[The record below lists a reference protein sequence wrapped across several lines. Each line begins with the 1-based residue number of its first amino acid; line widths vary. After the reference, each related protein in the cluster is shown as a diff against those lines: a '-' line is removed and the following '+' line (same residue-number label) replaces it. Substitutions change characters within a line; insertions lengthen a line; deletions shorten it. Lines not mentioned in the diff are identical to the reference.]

1 MMSENLNINI
11 GMDEHVFIC
20 GGTGSGKTILCE
32 AYLAN
37 VPSMVIKLDT
47 KCEVFEKRKQGK
59 PIWYGLNDEDVQV
72 IEQLSELPYVTKDRI
87 IYAPI
92 PEEMNSEYYDELG
105 EWVYKKGD
113 CILWIDELMSV
124 ADSPMKY
131 PFSLKKLY
139 TRGRFI
145 NAVCWSCTQRPSDIP
160 SICIANSQHYFIFNT
175 PLPQD
180 RKKLVDSTGC
190 PEFMDLLPKY
200 IFNYATIGSPKA
212 VKGKLR
218 L

>member
-1 MMSENLNINI
+1 MKTEI
-11 GMDEHVFIC
+11 GMDEHVFVC
-20 GGTGSGKTILCE
+20 GGTGSGKTMLCE

-47 KCEVFEKRKQGK
+47 KCEALEKKKR
-59 PIWYGLNDEDVQV
+59 GLNMWYSVPDKEIEV
-72 IEQLSELPYVTKDRI
+72 IENLELLPECKKDRI
-87 IYAPI
+87 IYCPV
-92 PEEMNSEYYDELG
+92 PEEMTMEYYDALG
-105 EWVYKKGD
+105 EWVYKRGD

-124 ADSPMKY
+124 SDSPAKY

-160 SICIANSQHYFIFNT
+160 SIVIANSQHFFVFNT

-180 RKKLVDSTGC
+180 RKKLADSTGC
-190 PEFMDLLPKY
+190 AEFNELLPKY
-200 IFNYATIGSPKA
+200 VFNYARMGDEHAIKA
-212 VKGKLR
+212 KLII
-218 L
+218 